1 MLKNHDKLYYST
13 FNCPFESGKCEK
25 KKEKNVKK
33 VEYLENKRSF

>member
-25 KKEKNVKK
+25 KEKKVKK
-33 VEYLENKRSF
+33 VEYLENKRSL